1 MIYSVLEVYME
12 YKKNLKYFEN
22 KKLMLYGS
30 AALLVLGLFL
40 WFGPF
45 WSRDNH
51 YVMYI
56 ISVISIIAGG
66 VIFAVTVS
74 SRSSDKKIDEQ
85 VTEAFKLFDEETDE
99 KFDLY
104 ERQLNY
110 ITPAEFEGYKY
121 FEGSMLRRD
130 RSGRYR
136 TDVYVKNR
144 VCFTADTLVIAS
156 RQISLICD
164 ETVDNSREIPYADIK
179 SASAPDGVTAYGKVK
194 IAYQNFTLQLN
205 NGDVLVYQAKPSQ
218 AVDQLVSD
226 VNHQI
231 ERHR

>member
-1 MIYSVLEVYME
+1 MD
-12 YKKNLKYFEN
+12 YKKNKKYFEN
-22 KKLMLYGS
+22 KKLLLYGS
-30 AALLVLGLFL
+30 AGLLLLGLLL

-45 WSRDNH
+45 RSMDNR
-51 YVMYI
+51 YI
-56 ISVISIIAGG
+56 MNIFSVISIILGG
-66 VIFAVTVS
+66 VVFAITVG
-74 SRSSDKKIDEQ
+74 SRSTDKKIDEQ
-85 VTEAFKLFDEETDE
+85 ITEAFKLFDEETDE

-121 FEGSMLRRD
+121 YEGSMLRRD

-144 VCFTADTLVIAS
+144 VCFTAETLVVAS

-164 ETVDNSREIPYADIK
+164 ETSDKSREIPYADIK
-179 SASAPDGVTAYGKVK
+179 CASAPDGETDYGKVK
-194 IAYQNFTLQLN
+194 VAYQNFTLQLKS
-205 NGDVLVYQAKPSQ
+205 GDVLVYQAKPSQ

-226 VNHQI
+226 INHQI
-231 ERHR
+231 ERHS

>member
-1 MIYSVLEVYME
+1 MD
-12 YKKNLKYFEN
+12 YKKNIKYFEN
-22 KKLMLYGS
+22 KKILLYGS
-30 AALLVLGLFL
+30 AGLLVLGLFL

-45 WSRDNH
+45 RSMDNRFI
-51 YVMYI
+51 MNI
-56 ISVISIIAGG
+56 FSVISVG
-66 VIFAVTVS
+66 
-74 SRSSDKKIDEQ
+74 SRSTDKKIDEQ

-144 VCFTADTLVIAS
+144 VCFTADTLVVAS

-164 ETVDNSREIPYADIK
+164 ETSDNSREIPYADIK
-179 SASAPDGVTAYGKVK
+179 CASAPDGETDYGKVK
-194 IAYQNFTLQLN
+194 VAYQNFTLQLN